1 MLLSTLNDRLIDL
14 EHILWT
20 GRITE
25 FFLQSIGD
33 FEKENGKNKGRNSA
47 IKAGT
52 IDNGIN
58 GMEFG
63 VKHNQLKRRF
73 GYQQDLSRRNKVRI
87 EGVEETTEMTP
98 SAWR

>member
-33 FEKENGKNKGRNSA
+33 FEKENGKNKGRSSA
-47 IKAGT
+47 IKART

-63 VKHNQLKRRF
+63 VKYNQLKRRF